1 MQKILFDRCSNIY
14 SSIHP
19 CKQCK
24 NSRTFSVS
32 VGATAHKRQ
41 SLSTN
46 NMLNVDLKMGEDV
59 DLGIH
64 RSHWVVAVDRR
75 RNSDNDRL
83 SLCLVVVLNNR
94 HFVVFPLCRL
104 LLPVAKFTSEMNA
117 LKLILKIRQIV
128 LLFLNKYE
136 QLQFTKLQNES

>member
-1 MQKILFDRCSNIY
+1 
-14 SSIHP
+14 
-19 CKQCK
+19 
-24 NSRTFSVS
+24 
-32 VGATAHKRQ
+32 
-41 SLSTN
+41 
-46 NMLNVDLKMGEDV
+46 MGEDV

-83 SLCLVVVLNNR
+83 SLCVVVVLYNR
-94 HFVVFPLCRL
+94 HFVAFPLCRL

-128 LLFLNKYE
+128 LLFLNKYK
-136 QLQFTKLQNES
+136 QL